1 MAISPDMA
9 SILQNV
15 DLKSILGG
23 NDMGNLG
30 GTGSDGLGGGVLL
43 GLLLGRSGILGNNG
57 TDGVAGSHAAVDA
70 AVAASLASANQAN
83 NNAMLLLKDIQDTGQ
98 GLTATITSGN

>member
-43 GLLLGRSGILGNNG
+43 GLLCGSIL
-57 TDGVAGSHAAVDA
+57 
-70 AVAASLASANQAN
+70 
-83 NNAMLLLKDIQDTGQ
+83 I
-98 GLTATITSGN
+98 I